1 MHNQIQIHTK
11 NMSAK
16 ERVRVKWGNTR
27 KLSREVENKLQSGKK
42 TSLGRLI
49 EEKTEILNN
58 IKCDLYKER
67 GH

>member
-11 NMSAK
+11 KMSAK

-42 TSLGRLI
+42 TSGPVDRG
-49 EEKTEILNN
+49 KDRN
-58 IKCDLYKER
+58 IKQYQV
-67 GH
+67 

>member
-1 MHNQIQIHTK
+1 M
-11 NMSAK
+11 
-16 ERVRVKWGNTR
+16 KWGNTR

-42 TSLGRLI
+42 TSLGRQI

>member
-1 MHNQIQIHTK
+1 MHNQIQIHTHK
-11 NMSAK
+11 MSAK

-42 TSLGRLI
+42 TSLGRQI

-58 IKCDLYKER
+58 IKYDLYKER